1 MTQRARSAA
10 PLRAAA
16 LLAAALL
23 AAGGCKG
30 KPADDQASVKT
41 SLEKK
46 GTLQV
51 LSEMAQAKYDPP
63 ADGKLT
69 EQQIAMYVA
78 VKQRA
83 LRIRALAEG
92 LDDATADLRAAL
104 EQGGNPKEYQWVA
117 ERVMEALLSELSQR
131 LAAQL
136 AEGREQYVQMLE
148 VQKQAATDTAQRAA
162 IDKQIAAARAE
173 QAQRGQ
179 APASEALRHNLALV
193 AKHRDEIKAV
203 LSPEER
209 FATGLSE
216 AEQPAEPP
224 AEPSAAPAPPQP

>member
-1 MTQRARSAA
+1 MTRHRL
-10 PLRAAA
+10 LRAVP
-16 LLAAALL
+16 LLAATLL
-23 AAGGCKG
+23 AGGGCKG

-41 SLEKK
+41 ALEKK

-51 LSEMAQAKYDPP
+51 LSEVAAAKYDPP

-78 VKQRA
+78 VKKRA
-83 LRIRALAEG
+83 QRIRAVAEG
-92 LDDATADLRAAL
+92 LDDATADLRAAQ
-104 EQGGNPKEYQWVA
+104 EQGANPKEYQWVA

-148 VQKQAATDTAQRAA
+148 AQKQAATDPAQRAA
-162 IDKQIAAARAE
+162 IDQQIAAARAE

-179 APASEALRHNLALV
+179 APPASEALRHNIALV

-209 FATGLSE
+209 FATGLSD

-224 AEPSAAPAPPQP
+224 ASPAAPAPPQP